1 MENSK
6 FTDEQREKAIEL
18 LEDDGDV
25 TIMFLGEFMTA
36 YEPWQVALMVTQSKL
51 KLDKE
56 YVRVGDYYA
65 DTHEAD
71 DMYSLLSDDEIE
83 EALDELQ

>member
-1 MENSK
+1 MTTTK

-18 LEDDGDV
+18 LEDNGDLN
-25 TIMFLGEFMTA
+25 IMETGDFMNA
-36 YEPWQVALMVTQSKL
+36 YYPWQVARMVTQSKL

-56 YVRVGDYYA
+56 YVRVNDYYS
-65 DTHEAD
+65 DTHESD
-71 DMYSLLSDDEIE
+71 DKYSLVSDDEVE

>member
-1 MENSK
+1 MTTTK

-18 LEDDGDV
+18 LEDNGDV

-56 YVRVGDYYA
+56 YVRVGDYYS
-65 DTHEAD
+65 DTHEAN
-71 DMYSLLSDDEIE
+71 DMYSLVSDDEVE